1 MIKYGLTSHQ
11 RNKSKCQ
18 RTIQYQICY
27 YICFDLVQIRSTTVT
42 RVPQE
47 RVFAPWV
54 YRMGCATF
62 TILYQF
68 HVQHLWGRSSW
79 SEVAACLQRHE
90 VPPNI
95 HFQDTFFF
103 PVGGGVEASTPVLGV
118 VYSGVESAHQFDL
131 FTARNADG
139 DSWTQIRSGARE
151 GGNSHFTHI
160 IHKRWYLQFKAFRSL
175 SLLIKFTQKYTRDFY
190 NGKHRDADFLSEL
203 LVFPRILR
211 TNRPPLSGARDGRV
225 FLWFRWHQHPRVGNW
240 DWKLMEVEFC
250 KYQKCVLWEI

>member
-1 MIKYGLTSHQ
+1 
-11 RNKSKCQ
+11 
-18 RTIQYQICY
+18 
-27 YICFDLVQIRSTTVT
+27 
-42 RVPQE
+42 
-47 RVFAPWV
+47 
-54 YRMGCATF
+54 MGCATF

-190 NGKHRDADFLSEL
+190 NGKHWDADFLSEL

-211 TNRPPLSGARDGRV
+211 TNRPHFQAPAMGVSSFGFGGTNTHAWGTEIENSWRSSFASIKNVCFEKSKEFTIFCRK
-225 FLWFRWHQHPRVGNW
+225 
-240 DWKLMEVEFC
+240 KLDNRITTNNNKRQE
-250 KYQKCVLWEI
+250 KRGILD